1 MLIKKITYKDYN
13 DVERT
18 EDFYFNLS
26 KAEVVKWIT
35 TNGNYTLDRVIGK
48 LIESENVRD
57 LVGEFEYLIKESY
70 GVVSLDGKRFI
81 KSQEVKDAFLESE
94 AYSVLFMEL
103 VSDAKKA
110 ADFFNGILPAD
121 LANEIKKTMS
131 ENPGALPENLQQYM
145 DKMKD
150 DENKGEVVEMPISAA
165 TPTT

>member
-110 ADFFNGILPAD
+110 ADFFNSILPAD

-131 ENPGALPENLQQYM
+131 ENPGALPENLQQYV
-145 DKMKD
+145 DKMRE
-150 DENKGEVVEMPISAA
+150 DENKGAVVEMPISAA
-165 TPTT
+165 TVTT